1 MKDLL
6 EILLAGIIAAC
17 IIIPSAVILRKGR
30 EEMEESEEDNELDR

>member
-17 IIIPSAVILRKGR
+17 IIIPLSEILRRGKK
-30 EEMEESEEDNELDR
+30 EMEESESENE